1 MSFRTVQ
8 INQVIKR
15 SEDEVARFR
24 QGYIEPKR
32 RSMSDRRLL
41 ATAAALIIGLC
52 LSYISLFYLP
62 PMLSNR
68 SVLAVTTQDKT
79 LPKIDYDKHR
89 TVFSPFFDLFH
100 VQRGYFR
107 AGQTLQV
114 DYNIPAGYSAVLN
127 IKSCEGLYLLEAV
140 SCEPVMISSRE
151 IIGPKR
157 GINRFTAPK
166 NGFYIYESQV
176 VEGAGEDL
184 PYSVAW
190 RRVPAP

>member
-41 ATAAALIIGLC
+41 ATVVALFVGLC
-52 LSYISLFYLP
+52 LSYSSLFYLP
-62 PMLSNR
+62 SMLSNR
-68 SVLAVTTQDKT
+68 SVLAVSTQDKT
-79 LPKIDYDKHR
+79 LPKIDYEKNR

-107 AGQTLQV
+107 AGQMLQV

-127 IKSCEGLYLLEAV
+127 IKSCKGFFLLEALN
-140 SCEPVMISSRE
+140 CEPVLISSRE
-151 IIGPKR
+151 VAGPKR
-157 GINRFTAPK
+157 GISRFKAPE
-166 NGFYIYESQV
+166 NGFYIYETQV
-176 VEGAGEDL
+176 AEDAGKEL
-184 PYSVAW
+184 PYSVMW
-190 RRVPAP
+190 RRVPAS